1 MAKKKKEQ
9 KVSISQGDEAQAQAV
24 LERYHKLAGELRS
37 SKDQNQA
44 EEALSTVSDLPEAA
58 QMALLKALSRE
69 YHQDAADV
77 LVAVNALSQLKSVRK
92 EARRSLLRLEE
103 ARIYPRWEPPI
114 ERLSP
119 VDAMQMQ
126 AVNSKVT
133 DLMAVIEESE
143 NPPRFWKG
151 FVTDSR
157 DIGEVDLLLMWEQGD
172 NNKEVIILGFL
183 LELWH
188 DGIKDFFS
196 RVESKRSAER
206 LVERTKGHVKVDDC
220 SLAEARRLIKE
231 ALAVNERFGTP
242 IYKDFRA
249 SLPLVNKLIL
259 ENPDIVD
266 EDEEEEEEEDFAFED
281 EEEEEEEYD
290 EEEIDPDLKPIEVV
304 TNFIEDWADQEY
316 MDAYNYLASQS
327 RLRQGL
333 TQEEWAERREEWA
346 GQFRPDYLKPNFV
359 HEREVKKSGL
369 WLPNPFSRGAEH
381 AEKVVDA
388 GWSIELFDTPEPNLL
403 PELPQATDFYEETGR
418 HWFWTSY
425 KLVEEPGG
433 WRILDMV
440 DEGKNAQDIPA
451 AELQRLIKQH
461 NERVEKIT
469 QQHSPHD
476 PDALKY
482 LNEILWHTMQVVYYE
497 DALMKQEPPDH
508 TTYLEAAARAEILQD
523 EERSIT
529 YLERVIRLFPEQRAE
544 ALRQIGAL
552 QLELSEK
559 FEDEEGDDE
568 RAERFLEL
576 AEASLRESLTIE
588 DHAVGHIGL
597 ADVLQYSGD
606 DEQLEEAENEL
617 YKAQEMTTDKETL
630 AIIESKLGEIA
641 MDRDDYEDALEHFKR
656 VEEIDPTF
664 PGAKAGA
671 GDALRLMGKTEEAKA
686 AYRQAIETEPDNL
699 HAYVDL
705 SQMYQ
710 KEGEESLAQEVLEE
724 GIAAN
729 PNTVELHL
737 LLAASYIEKN
747 DFRRAEELVN
757 QAEIIN
763 PLDENVQMYKQVL
776 ALSKALSKKLPPLP
790 PAPKKLPPAPGKK
803 KPKKR

>member
-9 KVSISQGDEAQAQAV
+9 KVSISQGDEAQARAV
-24 LERYHKLAGELRS
+24 LEQYHTLAGKLRS
-37 SKDQNQA
+37 SKDQQQA

-69 YHQDAADV
+69 YHHDAADL
-77 LVAVNALSQLKSVRK
+77 LVAINALSPLKSVRK

-119 VDAMQMQ
+119 VDAIQMQ
-126 AVNSKVT
+126 SVNSMVT
-133 DLMAVIEESE
+133 DLVTSIEESE

-151 FVTDSR
+151 FVTDTR
-157 DIGEVDLLLMWEQGD
+157 DIGEVDLLLMWEQG
-172 NNKEVIILGFL
+172 NNYKDVLVLGFL

-206 LVERTKGHVKVDDC
+206 LIEHTKGRLKVVDC

-231 ALAVNERFGTP
+231 ALAVNKQYGTP

-249 SLPLVNKLIL
+249 SLPLVDKLVL

-266 EDEEEEEEEDFAFED
+266 EEEEEDEDVAFEEED
-281 EEEEEEEYD
+281 EEEEEEDD
-290 EEEIDPDLKPIEVV
+290 ENEISPDLEPFEVV
-304 TNFIEDWADQEY
+304 TNFVEDWADEEY
-316 MDAYNYLASQS
+316 ADAYNYLASQS
-327 RLRQGL
+327 RLREGL

-346 GQFRPDYLKPNFV
+346 EKAHPDYLKPNFI

-369 WLPNPFSRGAEH
+369 WLPNPFSRGAAN

-388 GWSIELFDTPEPNLL
+388 GWSIELVDTPEMNQL
-403 PELPQATDFYEETGR
+403 PELPQATDIYEETGR
-418 HWFWTSY
+418 HWFWSSY
-425 KLVEEPGG
+425 RLVEEPDG

-461 NERVEKIT
+461 NEQVQKIM
-469 QQHSPHD
+469 QQHSPSD

-482 LNEILWHTMQVVYYE
+482 LNEILWRTMQVVYYE
-497 DALMKQEPPDH
+497 DALLKQEPPDH
-508 TTYLEAAARAEILQD
+508 TTYFEAAARAAILQD

-529 YLERVIRLFPEQRAE
+529 YLERVIQQFPEQRAE

-559 FEDEEGDDE
+559 YEDEEGDDE
-568 RAERFLEL
+568 RAEHFREL

-588 DHAVGHIGL
+588 DHATGHIGL
-597 ADVLQYSGD
+597 ADVLQNIGGD
-606 DEQLEEAENEL
+606 EKLDEAEDEL
-617 YKAQEMTTDKETL
+617 LKAQALTTDKEAL
-630 AIIESKLGEIA
+630 AIIESKLGELA
-641 MDRDDYEDALEHFKR
+641 MDRDDCEDALKHYQR

-664 PGAKAGA
+664 PGTKAGA
-671 GDALRLMGKTEEAKA
+671 GDALREMGNTEDAMVA
-686 AYRQAIETEPDNL
+686 FRQAIETEPDNL
-699 HAYVDL
+699 HAYVAL
-705 SQMYQ
+705 FEMYQ
-710 KEGEESLAQEVLEE
+710 EEGEESMAQEVLEE
-724 GIAAN
+724 GIEAN

-737 LLAASYIEKN
+737 LLAASYIQKN
-747 DFRRAEELVN
+747 DFRRAEELVDE
-757 QAEIIN
+757 AESIN

-776 ALSKALSKKLPPLP
+776 AFSKTLSKKLPPG
-790 PAPKKLPPAPGKK
+790 PAKK

>member
-44 EEALSTVSDLPEAA
+44 EEAVSTVSDLPEAA

-77 LVAVNALSQLKSVRK
+77 LVGINALSPLKSVRK

-143 NPPRFWKG
+143 NQPRFWKG

-196 RVESKRSAER
+196 RVE
-206 LVERTKGHVKVDDC
+206 
-220 SLAEARRLIKE
+220 ARRLIKE

-266 EDEEEEEEEDFAFED
+266 EDEED
-281 EEEEEEEYD
+281 EEEEYD

-327 RLRQGL
+327 RLRQGR
-333 TQEEWAERREEWA
+333 TC
-346 GQFRPDYLKPNFV
+346 YLSYHKQPIST
-359 HEREVKKSGL
+359 KKLDATGSG
-369 WLPNPFSRGAEH
+369 
-381 AEKVVDA
+381 
-388 GWSIELFDTPEPNLL
+388 
-403 PELPQATDFYEETGR
+403 QATNWLKSRVDGEYLIWLTRGR
-418 HWFWTSY
+418 MRRIFPRLNY
-425 KLVEEPGG
+425 KGSLSNIMSGSKRLHSSIAPT
-433 WRILDMV
+433 
-440 DEGKNAQDIPA
+440 IPM
-451 AELQRLIKQH
+451 RSNI
-461 NERVEKIT
+461 
-469 QQHSPHD
+469 
-476 PDALKY
+476 
-482 LNEILWHTMQVVYYE
+482 
-497 DALMKQEPPDH
+497 LMKFSGI
-508 TTYLEAAARAEILQD
+508 RC
-523 EERSIT
+523 RSCIMKM
-529 YLERVIRLFPEQRAE
+529 R
-544 ALRQIGAL
+544 
-552 QLELSEK
+552 
-559 FEDEEGDDE
+559 
-568 RAERFLEL
+568 
-576 AEASLRESLTIE
+576 
-588 DHAVGHIGL
+588 
-597 ADVLQYSGD
+597 
-606 DEQLEEAENEL
+606 
-617 YKAQEMTTDKETL
+617 
-630 AIIESKLGEIA
+630 
-641 MDRDDYEDALEHFKR
+641 
-656 VEEIDPTF
+656 
-664 PGAKAGA
+664 
-671 GDALRLMGKTEEAKA
+671 
-686 AYRQAIETEPDNL
+686 
-699 HAYVDL
+699 
-705 SQMYQ
+705 
-710 KEGEESLAQEVLEE
+710 
-724 GIAAN
+724 
-729 PNTVELHL
+729 
-737 LLAASYIEKN
+737 
-747 DFRRAEELVN
+747 
-757 QAEIIN
+757 
-763 PLDENVQMYKQVL
+763 
-776 ALSKALSKKLPPLP
+776 
-790 PAPKKLPPAPGKK
+790 
-803 KPKKR
+803 

>member
-9 KVSISQGDEAQAQAV
+9 KVSISQGDEAQARTV
-24 LERYHKLAGELRS
+24 LEQYHTLAGKLRS
-37 SKDQNQA
+37 SKDQQQA
-44 EEALSTVSDLPEAA
+44 EEALSTVSGLPEAA

-69 YHQDAADV
+69 YHHDAADL
-77 LVAVNALSQLKSVRK
+77 LVAINALSPLKSVRK

-119 VDAMQMQ
+119 VDAIQMQ
-126 AVNSKVT
+126 SVNSMVT
-133 DLMAVIEESE
+133 DLVTSIEESE

-151 FVTDSR
+151 FVTDTR
-157 DIGEVDLLLMWEQGD
+157 DIGEVDLLLMWEQG
-172 NNKEVIILGFL
+172 NKYKDVLVLGFL

-188 DGIKDFFS
+188 EGIKDFFS

-206 LVERTKGHVKVDDC
+206 LIEHTKGRLKVVDC

-231 ALAVNERFGTP
+231 ALAVNKQYGTP

-249 SLPLVNKLIL
+249 SLPLVNKLVL

-266 EDEEEEEEEDFAFED
+266 EEEEEDVAFEEKEED
-281 EEEEEEEYD
+281 EEDD
-290 EEEIDPDLKPIEVV
+290 ENEISPDLEPFEVV
-304 TNFIEDWADQEY
+304 TNFVEDWADEEY
-316 MDAYNYLASQS
+316 ADAYNYLASQS
-327 RLRQGL
+327 RLREGL

-346 GQFRPDYLKPNFV
+346 EKAHPDYLKPNFI

-369 WLPNPFSRGAEH
+369 WLPNPFSRGAAN

-388 GWSIELFDTPEPNLL
+388 GWSIELVDTPEMNQL
-403 PELPQATDFYEETGR
+403 PELPQATDIYEETGR
-418 HWFWTSY
+418 HWFWSSY
-425 KLVEEPGG
+425 RLVEEPDG

-451 AELQRLIKQH
+451 AELQKLIKQH
-461 NERVEKIT
+461 NEQVQKIM
-469 QQHSPHD
+469 QQHSPSD

-482 LNEILWHTMQVVYYE
+482 LNEILWRTMQVVYYE
-497 DALMKQEPPDH
+497 DALLKQEPPDH
-508 TTYLEAAARAEILQD
+508 TTYFEAAARAAILQD

-529 YLERVIRLFPEQRAE
+529 YLERIIQQFPEQRAE

-559 FEDEEGDDE
+559 YEDEEGDDE
-568 RAERFLEL
+568 RAEHFREL

-588 DHAVGHIGL
+588 DHATGHIGL
-597 ADVLQYSGD
+597 ADVLQNIGGD
-606 DEQLEEAENEL
+606 EKLDEAEDEL
-617 YKAQEMTTDKETL
+617 LKAQALTTDKEAQ
-630 AIIESKLGEIA
+630 AIIESKLGELA
-641 MDRDDYEDALEHFKR
+641 MDRDDYEDALKHYQR

-664 PGAKAGA
+664 PGTKASA
-671 GDALRLMGKTEEAKA
+671 GDALREMGNTEEAMVA
-686 AYRQAIETEPDNL
+686 FRQAIETEPDNL
-699 HAYVDL
+699 HAYVAL
-705 SQMYQ
+705 SEMYQ
-710 KEGEESLAQEVLEE
+710 EEGEESMAQEVLEE

-737 LLAASYIEKN
+737 LLAASYIQKN
-747 DFRRAEELVN
+747 DFRRAEELVDE
-757 QAEIIN
+757 AESIN

-776 ALSKALSKKLPPLP
+776 AFSKTLSKKLPPLP
-790 PAPKKLPPAPGKK
+790 PAPKILPPGPAKK

>member
-9 KVSISQGDEAQAQAV
+9 KVSISQGDEAQARAV
-24 LERYHKLAGELRS
+24 LEQYHKLAGKLRS
-37 SKDQNQA
+37 SEDQKQA
-44 EEALSTVSDLPEAA
+44 EEALSIVSDLPEAA
-58 QMALLKALSRE
+58 QLALLKALSRE
-69 YHQDAADV
+69 NHYDAADV
-77 LVAVNALSQLKSVRK
+77 LVAINALSPLKSVRK

-103 ARIYPRWEPPI
+103 ARVYPHWEPPI

-119 VDAMQMQ
+119 VDAIQMQ
-126 AVNSKVT
+126 SVNSMVT
-133 DLMAVIEESE
+133 DLVTSIEESE

-151 FVTDSR
+151 FVTDSQDR
-157 DIGEVDLLLMWEQGD
+157 GEVDLLLMWEQG
-172 NNKEVIILGFL
+172 NNYKDVLVLGLL

-188 DGIKDFFS
+188 DGVKDFFS

-206 LVERTKGHVKVDDC
+206 LIEHTKDRVNFVDC

-231 ALAVNERFGTP
+231 ALEVNKQNGTP

-266 EDEEEEEEEDFAFED
+266 EDEDEEDDVAFED
-281 EEEEEEEYD
+281 EDEEYD
-290 EEEIDPDLKPIEVV
+290 EHEISPDLRPIEVV
-304 TNFIEDWADQEY
+304 TNFVEDWADEEY

-327 RLRQGL
+327 RLREGF

-346 GQFRPDYLKPNFV
+346 EQFHPDYLKPNFV

-369 WLPNPFSRGAEH
+369 WLPNPFSRGTEN

-388 GWSIELFDTPEPNLL
+388 GWSIELIDTPEMNQL
-403 PELPQATDFYEETGR
+403 PELPQATNFYEETGR

-425 KLVEEPGG
+425 RLVEETGG

-461 NERVEKIT
+461 NEQVQKIT
-469 QQHSPHD
+469 QQHSPYD
-476 PDALKY
+476 PDAIKY
-482 LNEILWHTMQVVYYE
+482 LNEILWRTMQVVYYE
-497 DALMKQEPPDH
+497 DALMKHEPLDH
-508 TTYLEAAARAEILQD
+508 TTYFEAAARAEILQD

-529 YLERVIRLFPEQRAE
+529 YLERVVRLFPEQRAE
-544 ALRQIGAL
+544 ALRQIGVL
-552 QLELSEK
+552 QLDLSEK
-559 FEDEEGDDE
+559 FEEEEGDDE
-568 RAERFLEL
+568 RAEHFREL

-588 DHAVGHIGL
+588 DHAAGHIGL
-597 ADVLQYSGD
+597 ADVLQNIGGD
-606 DEQLEEAENEL
+606 EKLDEAEDEL
-617 YKAQEMTTDKETL
+617 LKAQALTTDKEAL

-641 MDRDDYEDALEHFKR
+641 LDKDDYEDALEHFQR
-656 VEEIDPTF
+656 VEEIDPNF
-664 PGAKAGA
+664 PGVKADA
-671 GDALRLMGKTEEAKA
+671 GDALRMMGKTEEAIA
-686 AYRQAIETEPDNL
+686 AFRQAIETEPDNL
-699 HAYVDL
+699 HAYVAL
-705 SQMYQ
+705 SEMYQ
-710 KEGEESLAQEVLEE
+710 EAGEESMAQEVLEE

-737 LLAASYIEKN
+737 LLAARYIQKN
-747 DFRRAEELVN
+747 DFRQAEELIDE
-757 QAEIIN
+757 AESIN

-776 ALSKALSKKLPPLP
+776 ALSKKLSKKLPPLP
-790 PAPKKLPPAPGKK
+790 AAPKKLPPASGKK